1 MKHKRKMSAMLSS
14 LLLFIVVL
22 SGCSGSGSEANG
34 NQPAKEGQEDSGKQ
48 VTITIWDNY
57 GATTPIKPL
66 IPKFEEEF
74 PNIKVDFQEQPWD
87 NFWDKMAAAAS
98 GGETPDIATTGLM
111 WNPKYTVFGL
121 FADLNAL
128 SGGKINGEDINSVYS
143 EGMIKAATTDQGLFG
158 IPYDFDSYSLYY
170 RSDLLEEAGVTA
182 PPANWDE
189 LVEVGKKLTKDVD
202 GDGKTDQYAFL
213 VMPDWYHYEPFLYAN
228 GGKVLTDDFKQA
240 AFNSPEGVEALQ
252 FYADLVNKH
261 KIGVNWTPDR
271 GSYVAGLKDG
281 TIAMFQDGPYVMG
294 LIKNSNPEQE
304 GKWKITDAMS
314 NKQYGTH
321 IGGTYLSIFEKSKH
335 KEEAWKF
342 IEFLSREENAIQIY
356 KTSGAAPGYLP
367 ALESPEVNSPDPF
380 FGNEVPMNVFKVA
393 VEKGT
398 PNPVVSSWQEIS
410 QAISDA
416 VAKAVMNEATPQEAL
431 DEAAEQ
437 VNEILAQE

>member
-1 MKHKRKMSAMLSS
+1 MKHTKKITGILSVFMLSM
-14 LLLFIVVL
+14 VVL
-22 SGCSGSGSEANG
+22 SGCSGGG
-34 NQPAKEGQEDSGKQ
+34 KEGNAPDASKGDKGQ
-48 VTITIWDNY
+48 VTITVWDNY

-66 IPKFEEEF
+66 IPKFEEEY

-98 GGETPDIATTGLM
+98 GGDTPDIATTGLM
-111 WNPKYTVFGL
+111 WNPKYTVYGL
-121 FADLNAL
+121 FADLKPL
-128 SGGKINGEDINSVYS
+128 SGGKVNGNDINTVYS
-143 EGMIKAATTDQGLFG
+143 EGMLQAATTEQGLFG

-170 RSDLLEEAGVTA
+170 RNDLLEQEGITA
-182 PPANWDE
+182 PPSTWDE
-189 LVEVGKKLTKDVD
+189 LVEVGKKLTKDLD

-228 GGKVLTDDFKQA
+228 GGQVLSDDYKQA

-261 KIGVNWTPDR
+261 KIAVNWTADR
-271 GSYVAGLKDG
+271 GSYIAGLKDG

-304 GKWKITDAMS
+304 GKWKISDAIS

-367 ALESPEVNSPDPF
+367 ALESEEVNAPDPF
-380 FGNEVPMNVFKVA
+380 FGGEIPLNVFKEA
-393 VEKGT
+393 VEKGK

-410 QAISDA
+410 QVISDA
-416 VAKAVMNEATPQEAL
+416 VAKAVLNEATPQEAL

-437 VNEILAQE
+437 VNAILAAEQ

>member
-1 MKHKRKMSAMLSS
+1 MQHKSKLSVMLSLILVSAMA
-14 LLLFIVVL
+14 L
-22 SGCSGSGSEANG
+22 SGCSGEKSDNSK
-34 NQPAKEGQEDSGKQ
+34 PATKEQGEKQEQ
-48 VTITIWDNY
+48 VTITVWDNY

-74 PNIKVDFQEQPWD
+74 PNIKIDFQEQPWD

-121 FADLNAL
+121 FADLNTL
-128 SGGKINGEDINSVYS
+128 SGGKVNGQDIKSVYS

-170 RSDLLEEAGVTA
+170 RSDLLKEAGAAA
-182 PPANWDE
+182 PPKNWDE
-189 LVEVGKKLTKDVD
+189 LVDVGKKLTKDVD

-213 VMPDWYHYEPFLYAN
+213 VMPDWNHYEPFLYAN
-228 GGKVLTDDFKQA
+228 GGKVLSDDMKQA
-240 AFNSPEGVEALQ
+240 AFNSPEGIEALQ
-252 FYADLVNKH
+252 FYADLVNKY
-261 KIGVNWTPDR
+261 KIAINWTPDR

-294 LIKNSNPEQE
+294 LIKNSNPEQK

-314 NKQYGTH
+314 HKQYGTH

-342 IEFLSREENAIQIY
+342 IEFLSREENAVQVY

-367 ALESPEVNSPDPF
+367 ALESKEVSAPDPF
-380 FGNEVPMNVFKVA
+380 FGDDVPLNVFKKA
-393 VEKGT
+393 VEQGK
-398 PNPVVSSWQEIS
+398 PNPIVSSWQEIS
-410 QAISDA
+410 QTITDA
-416 VAKAVMNEATPQEAL
+416 VAKAVMKESSPKEAL
-431 DEAAEQ
+431 DEAAEK
-437 VNEILAQE
+437 VNQILAQE

>member
-1 MKHKRKMSAMLSS
+1 MKSKKLLSVMLLSMLLSVSA
-14 LLLFIVVL
+14 L
-22 SGCSGSGSEANG
+22 SGCSGGKEEAKPSGSEG
-34 NQPAKEGQEDSGKQ
+34 NELGAQEQ
-48 VTITIWDNY
+48 VTITVWDNY

-98 GGETPDIATTGLM
+98 GGETPDIATSGLM

-121 FADLNAL
+121 FADLNSL
-128 SGGKINGEDINSVYS
+128 SGGKVNGQDIQAVYS
-143 EGMIKAATTDQGLFG
+143 EGMIEAATTDQGLFG

-170 RSDLLEEAGVTA
+170 RSDLLEEAGVSV
-182 PPANWDE
+182 PPSNWDE
-189 LVEVGKKLTKDVD
+189 LVEIGKKLTKDLD

-213 VMPDWYHYEPFLYAN
+213 VMPDWYHFEPFLYAN
-228 GGKVLTDDFKQA
+228 GGKVLTDDNKQA

-261 KIGVNWTPDR
+261 KIGINWTPDR

-304 GKWKITDAMS
+304 GKWRITDALS
-314 NKQYGTH
+314 HKQYGTH
-321 IGGTYLSIFEKSKH
+321 IGGTYLSIFEKSEH

-342 IEFLSREENAIQIY
+342 IEFLSREENAIQVY

-367 ALESPEVNSPDPF
+367 ALDSKEVNSPDPF
-380 FGNEVPMNVFKVA
+380 FGNEVPMEVFKKA
-393 VEKGT
+393 VENGK
-398 PNPVVSSWQEIS
+398 PNPIVSSWQEIS
-410 QAISDA
+410 QTISDA
-416 VAKAVMNEATPQEAL
+416 VVKVVMNEATPQEAL

-437 VNEILAQE
+437 VNLILAQE